1 MNHKINPTQISIL
14 LAITPSLTRDSLLQG
29 SGKNSQPTQLVATQ
43 FKHPSSYL
51 PPFPIINS
59 SLPPVNRVL
68 TSHKLAIYPKLSTP
82 REGRFSSRREI
93 R

>member
-59 SLPPVNRVL
+59 SLQRVL